1 MAKSKSL
8 ITGINIIKQELLTV
22 PSKPGV
28 YKMLGEDDKILY
40 IGKAKNLYKRVTSYT
55 QINRLNTRLSNM
67 IMRTER
73 IEVEITSSEIEA
85 LLLESNLIKKYR
97 PTYNILL
104 KDDKSFS
111 SIYISTNHN
120 FLSSFSSSRK

>member
-73 IEVEITSSEIEA
+73 VEVEITSSEIEA
-85 LLLESNLIKKYR
+85 L
-97 PTYNILL
+97 
-104 KDDKSFS
+104 
-111 SIYISTNHN
+111 
-120 FLSSFSSSRK
+120 